1 MRKARLARIK
11 SLPKVSSS
19 LVRSE
24 HPEVLMAKVLNAR
37 QLRKMGVSQRTGSE
51 LAEVVGSFLSGYV
64 HLTIPF
70 KSGEKQMRSLP
81 I

>member
-1 MRKARLARIK
+1 
-11 SLPKVSSS
+11 
-19 LVRSE
+19 
-24 HPEVLMAKVLNAR
+24 MAKVLNAR

-51 LAEVVGSFLSGYV
+51 LAEVVGSFLPGYV